1 MKAAPG
7 QQMIDKNKL
16 KANIVAVAVLLTPGG
31 AGVVDTLLQRNVG
44 SLVLGYIK
52 ADFCT

>member
-16 KANIVAVAVLLTPGG
+16 KANIVAVAVLLIPGG
-31 AGVVDTLLQRNVG
+31 TAGWGGRYPIASKLW
-44 SLVLGYIK
+44 
-52 ADFCT
+52 